1 MVFVIQKD
9 FAQTSKA
16 LSNLLKA
23 IESGIFTE
31 STKQRLE
38 ELEAEKRALQEKILI
53 EQSRKLYQ
61 LTKKDVEKYLLH
73 GLKQKPKT
81 MIDLLVEKVD
91 VFREKLEITLRYT
104 PQMPNDT
111 PPKGK
116 TEYHDDTD
124 NGPDGNLPDRG
135 CPFIQYTAHYTQ
147 TKKGRKSTRC
157 WETISHK
164 QIEIL
169 IFV

>member
-1 MVFVIQKD
+1 M
-9 FAQTSKA
+9 
-16 LSNLLKA
+16 SNLLKA

-53 EQSRKLYQ
+53 EQSKELYQ
-61 LTKKDVEKYLLH
+61 LTEKDVEKYLLH

-104 PQMPNDT
+104 PQAPNHT

-116 TEYHDDTD
+116 TENSDTGND
-124 NGPDGNLPDRG
+124 PDGNSPDRG
-135 CPFIQYTAHYTQ
+135 HLFIQYTAHYTQ

-169 IFV
+169 IFI

>member
-1 MVFVIQKD
+1 MLGYIRHNYRKSRRRILENLIGNRQFKVKRDVYKRQLRVLEKD
-9 FAQTSKA
+9 LAQTSKA

-53 EQSRKLYQ
+53 EQSRELYQ
-61 LTKKDVEKYLLH
+61 LTEKDVEKYLLH

-104 PQMPNDT
+104 PQM
-111 PPKGK
+111 
-116 TEYHDDTD
+116 
-124 NGPDGNLPDRG
+124 
-135 CPFIQYTAHYTQ
+135 
-147 TKKGRKSTRC
+147 RC
-157 WETISHK
+157 
-164 QIEIL
+164 
-169 IFV
+169 V

>member
-1 MVFVIQKD
+1 M
-9 FAQTSKA
+9 
-16 LSNLLKA
+16 SNLLKA

-53 EQSRKLYQ
+53 EQSKELHL
-61 LTKKDVEKYLLH
+61 LTEKDVEKYLLH

-104 PQMPNDT
+104 PQAPNHT

-116 TEYHDDTD
+116 TENSDTD
-124 NGPDGNLPDRG
+124 NDPDGNSPDRG
-135 CPFIQYTAHYTQ
+135 HLFIQYTAHYTQ
-147 TKKGRKSTRC
+147 TKKGRKSIRC

-169 IFV
+169 IFI

>member
-1 MVFVIQKD
+1 M
-9 FAQTSKA
+9 
-16 LSNLLKA
+16 
-23 IESGIFTE
+23 
-31 STKQRLE
+31 
-38 ELEAEKRALQEKILI
+38 
-53 EQSRKLYQ
+53 
-61 LTKKDVEKYLLH
+61 EKYLLH

-104 PQMPNDT
+104 PQAPNHT

-116 TEYHDDTD
+116 TENSDTD
-124 NGPDGNLPDRG
+124 NDPDGNSPDRG
-135 CPFIQYTAHYTQ
+135 HLFIQYTAHYTQ

-164 QIEIL
+164 HIEIL